1 MGENIPAERQTAETK
16 KETLKKLLKIEEML
30 ALYSAITGKLTE
42 LFVNSYLRV
51 LSKKK
56 KQNGTFLFST

>member
-1 MGENIPAERQTAETK
+1 
-16 KETLKKLLKIEEML
+16 ML
-30 ALYSAITGKLTE
+30 AQYSAITGKLTE